1 MIVAGKQSGAEPISA
16 ECSVSFDKRGCAAML
31 RKHPALE
38 SRVAQA
44 VATQLANGLFK
55 SKFATAMRWQGLP
68 IWECRVNERSVGSV
82 RAAFTVR
89 DGRALVLYLS
99 STLQKRAFTLELERF
114 LERGGA

>member
-1 MIVAGKQSGAEPISA
+1 MVAVEQQGAAEPIGGGFA
-16 ECSVSFDKRGCAAML
+16 VSFDKRGCAGML

-38 SRVAQA
+38 SRVAQT
-44 VATQLANGLFK
+44 VAAQLANELFK
-55 SKFATAMRWQGLP
+55 SKFATALRWQGSP

-99 STLQKRAFTLELERF
+99 RTLQKRAFTAELERF
-114 LERGGA
+114 LRREGA

>member
-1 MIVAGKQSGAEPISA
+1 MIAVGKQSGAGSLDSERV
-16 ECSVSFDKRGCAAML
+16 VSFDKRGCAGML

-38 SRVAQA
+38 GRVAQT
-44 VATQLANGLFK
+44 VAAQLANGLFK
-55 SKFATAMRWQGLP
+55 SKFATALRWQGLP

-99 STLQKRAFTLELERF
+99 GTLQKRAFTAELERF
-114 LERGGA
+114 LRREGA